1 MLHIKLHFPYF
12 SFEMAPFPGT
22 FFSFR
27 LPKRSLWQ
35 TYLPFHWDVMM
46 WCRPNEPLATLWFW
60 GFWGSLAPH
69 LVGKIHH
76 PWLLYLLWVHILIH
90 EQTYKKNNKYVEIQ
104 QFFHQIPEVSCK
116 KVVVFG
122 VFLSCPGH
130 ELLHW
135 LAVGAPRTSKL
146 NPWRREGRSAL
157 AFQRHVA
164 GWIGMLT
171 RKCIYIYNI
180 CIYKYIYTPQN

>member
-1 MLHIKLHFPYF
+1 
-12 SFEMAPFPGT
+12 MANRPAIPLGCD
-22 FFSFR
+22 
-27 LPKRSLWQ
+27 
-35 TYLPFHWDVMM
+35 DVMSTQM
-46 WCRPNEPLATLWFW
+46 TDLYKYQFAGVSLATLWFW

-76 PWLLYLLWVHILIH
+76 PWLLIYFGSTSSSMTRLTNI
-90 EQTYKKNNKYVEIQ
+90 YKNNKYVEIQ

-116 KVVVFG
+116 KVVLFWG
-122 VFLSCPGH
+122 VFLSCPDH

-164 GWIGMLT
+164 GWILGDVD
-171 RKCIYIYNI
+171 KEVYIYI
-180 CIYKYIYTPQN
+180 YIYTPQN